1 MQRSQIKIKIMLIRI
16 LIITF
21 VVAYVIWFIS
31 NRVLG
36 KNLTL
41 AKVVA
46 VTLVATSAVYLLLG
60 ILSHLIE
67 G

>member
-1 MQRSQIKIKIMLIRI
+1 MLIRI
-16 LIITF
+16 LIVTF

-60 ILSHLIE
+60 ILSYLIE

>member
-1 MQRSQIKIKIMLIRI
+1 MLIRI

-60 ILSHLIE
+60 ILSYLIE
-67 G
+67 D

>member
-1 MQRSQIKIKIMLIRI
+1 MLIRI